1 MKIPIPGVDTAVKVL
16 SPNARYDCTVQ
27 SGVYDWAAWECDDGT
42 SPPTQEEI
50 EEELKRECIIYNY
63 FLYEVNRQKAY
74 PEIKEQLDMLY
85 HDIKSGNL
93 NNGTWIKSVEEIK
106 QKYPKPE
113 EPIPEF

>member
-1 MKIPIPGVDTAVKVL
+1 MAFRYFKGMKIPIPGVDTAVKVL
-16 SPNARYDCTVQ
+16 RPNARYDCTVQ

-74 PEIKEQLDMLY
+74 PEIKEQLDIGAFRHAIRFKEQDLI
-85 HDIKSGNL
+85 DNRPILKNL
-93 NNGTWIKSVEEIK
+93 L
-106 QKYPKPE
+106 
-113 EPIPEF
+113 